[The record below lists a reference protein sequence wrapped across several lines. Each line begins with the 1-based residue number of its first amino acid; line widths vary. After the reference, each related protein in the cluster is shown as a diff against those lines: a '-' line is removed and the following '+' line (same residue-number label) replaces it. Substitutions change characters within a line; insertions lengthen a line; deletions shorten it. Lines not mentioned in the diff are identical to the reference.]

1 MRKGQGSAYDKWNIF
16 VVFLTKSIPL
26 PYIYMLVTC
35 TSIIKIGDANL
46 VLGAVTS
53 Q

>member
-1 MRKGQGSAYDKWNIF
+1 MRKGQGSAYDKWNI
-16 VVFLTKSIPL
+16 PL
-26 PYIYMLVTC
+26 PYIYMLVMC

-46 VLGAVTS
+46 VLRAVTP